1 MGLTVGHRHAPAVI
15 CDDRPAN
22 RQPHT
27 HSVGFRCKERLE
39 DAVEVLRIDPRSG
52 VFHCD
57 NQMTSF
63 IDLGLYSKN
72 AVTIHHIVHG
82 VNGVRIK
89 LMMTCRN

>member
-1 MGLTVGHRHAPAVI
+1 MGLTVGHRHPPAMI

-52 VFHCD
+52 VFHGD

-63 IDLGLYSKN
+63 RSRSLFEERGDDPPQRALRQRRS
-72 AVTIHHIVHG
+72 
-82 VNGVRIK
+82 
-89 LMMTCRN
+89 